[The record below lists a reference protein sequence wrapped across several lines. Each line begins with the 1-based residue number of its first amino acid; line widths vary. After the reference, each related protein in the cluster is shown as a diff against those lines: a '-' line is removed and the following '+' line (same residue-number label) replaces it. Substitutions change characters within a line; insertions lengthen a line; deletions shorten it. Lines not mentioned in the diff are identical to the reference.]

1 MCEYTTRII
10 VNPRIASMYS
20 IRCVAI
26 SMAKVQKK
34 AGTFGCF
41 DRNYYFCRMKER
53 INWIDWG
60 KALAVITVVFCHLP
74 QSQEWFYYRYLQACI
89 ITIFFFFSG
98 YLKKNRGSDKEN
110 WKKYWHGLILPYL
123 LYNALIYPYWLTKY
137 YMLHAGMPNLSHAMR
152 PIWGALLFQHENS
165 FCEPLNGPLWYLP
178 AILFMHI
185 LIDLCRKTKYLHTIM
200 ITLCIISFFLYAG
213 NKYYEFLPNLTPMGI
228 FRRLPYYYI
237 GYVMGQKHLFRGIR
251 PQRDLLCCI
260 GFFAASILL
269 FEWHLHE
276 KNFLLHIALF
286 YPINICF
293 LFGML
298 YGCKMLDNWRL
309 SLITNLSIGTLV
321 IIGLHIVPI
330 TIVNFGLEHLLHING
345 GICYHWYEALPVA
358 LLITITL
365 YPIILF
371 GKHHAPILLGRKS
384 A

>member
-1 MCEYTTRII
+1 
-10 VNPRIASMYS
+10 
-20 IRCVAI
+20 
-26 SMAKVQKK
+26 
-34 AGTFGCF
+34 
-41 DRNYYFCRMKER
+41 MKER

-98 YLKKNRGSDKEN
+98 YLKKDRGSNHEN
-110 WKKYWHGLILPYL
+110 WEKYWHGLILPYL

-137 YMLHAGMPNLSHAMR
+137 YMLHAGMPDLSHAMR

-200 ITLCIISFFLYAG
+200 ITLCIVSFFLYAA

-228 FRRLPYYYI
+228 FRRIPYYYI
-237 GYVMGQKHLFRGIR
+237 GYVMGQKQLFKSIC

-330 TIVNFGLEHLLHING
+330 TIANFGLEHLLHING
-345 GICYHWYEALPVA
+345 GIYYHWYEALPVA

-371 GKHHAPILLGRKS
+371 GKHHAPILLGRKWYAKHTKS
-384 A
+384 LYLHFLRKQ

>member
-1 MCEYTTRII
+1 
-10 VNPRIASMYS
+10 
-20 IRCVAI
+20 
-26 SMAKVQKK
+26 MAKVQKK

-74 QSQEWFYYRYLQACI
+74 QSQEWFYFRYLQACI

-98 YLKKNRGSDKEN
+98 YLKKDRGSDHEN
-110 WKKYWHGLILPYL
+110 WNKYWHGLILPYL
-123 LYNALIYPYWLTKY
+123 LYNAIIYPYWFIKY
-137 YMLHAGMPNLSHAMR
+137 YMQHGGMPDLFDALR
-152 PIWGALLFQHENS
+152 PIWGALLFQHENF

-185 LIDLCRKTKYLHTIM
+185 LVDLCRKTKYLHTIM

-251 PQRDLLCCI
+251 PRRDLLCSI

-298 YGCKMLDNWRL
+298 YGCKMLGNWRL

-330 TIVNFGLEHLLHING
+330 TIVNFSLEHLLHING

-371 GKHHAPILLGRKS
+371 GKDHAPILLGRNS

>member
-1 MCEYTTRII
+1 
-10 VNPRIASMYS
+10 
-20 IRCVAI
+20 
-26 SMAKVQKK
+26 
-34 AGTFGCF
+34 
-41 DRNYYFCRMKER
+41 MKER

-98 YLKKNRGSDKEN
+98 YLKKDRGSDQEN

-123 LYNALIYPYWLTKY
+123 IYNALVYPYWFTKY
-137 YMLHAGMPNLSHAMR
+137 YILHGGMPDLFQAMR
-152 PIWGALLFQHENS
+152 PIWGALLFQHENA

-213 NKYYEFLPNLTPMGI
+213 NKYYGFLPNLTPMGI

-237 GYVMGQKHLFRGIR
+237 GYVMGQKQLFRGIG
-251 PQRDLLCCI
+251 PKRDLLCCI
-260 GFFAASILL
+260 GCMAISILL
-269 FEWHLHE
+269 FAWHLQE
-276 KNFLLHIALF
+276 EVFLLHIALF
-286 YPINICF
+286 YPINIFF
-293 LFGML
+293 LFGVL
-298 YGCKMLDNWRL
+298 YGCKILDGCKY

-321 IIGLHIVPI
+321 IIGLHIIFV
-330 TIVNFGLEHLLHING
+330 TIINFAIEHLRHIEG
-345 GICYHWYEALPVA
+345 VICYQWYEALPIA
-358 LLITITL
+358 LLITIIL

-371 GKHHAPILLGRKS
+371 GIRHAPILLGKKS
-384 A
+384 T

>member
-1 MCEYTTRII
+1 MEECQTY
-10 VNPRIASMYS
+10 SMLCDPSGAHCFSSTKTHSANHSTDRSGICQPFSLCTYS
-20 IRCVAI
+20 LICAERQNICIR
-26 SMAKVQKK
+26 
-34 AGTFGCF
+34 
-41 DRNYYFCRMKER
+41 
-53 INWIDWG
+53 
-60 KALAVITVVFCHLP
+60 
-74 QSQEWFYYRYLQACI
+74 
-89 ITIFFFFSG
+89 
-98 YLKKNRGSDKEN
+98 
-110 WKKYWHGLILPYL
+110 
-123 LYNALIYPYWLTKY
+123 
-137 YMLHAGMPNLSHAMR
+137 
-152 PIWGALLFQHENS
+152 
-165 FCEPLNGPLWYLP
+165 
-178 AILFMHI
+178 
-185 LIDLCRKTKYLHTIM
+185 
-200 ITLCIISFFLYAG
+200 LYAG
-213 NKYYEFLPNLTPMGI
+213 NKYYGFLPNLTPMGI

-237 GYVMGQKHLFRGIR
+237 GYVMGQKQLFKSIR

-286 YPINICF
+286 YPFNICF

-371 GKHHAPILLGRKS
+371 GKHHVPILLGRKS